1 MKKIAII
8 GGGAAG
14 LMCAA
19 TLIEEHLDA
28 EIHLFERNPHLG
40 AKVIISGG
48 GRCNVTTGIT
58 DKKILFS
65 KYTRGADFI
74 KTAMYDFPPEKVFE
88 WFESHGVPLKIEEDL
103 RVFPRSNK
111 GKDVVGAFEKLFE
124 KNKVR
129 VHLNQTILSVERKEN
144 AFLLRTPDSELRTD
158 VVVLTTGGNAYQH
171 TGSKGDGYTFAQA
184 CGHSITKLGP
194 SLNSFLTQEEWPKKL
209 SGLSLDN
216 AKLEAVAED
225 GEMKSAIGPIIFTH
239 FGISGPATFA
249 LSSHL
254 AFTPISKDTALQI
267 KIIPR
272 AEMNAHQ
279 WDETLKMKFQENGA
293 RQVNNLLNEY
303 LPHRLVDT
311 LLELAG
317 IAPQKKAAELSK
329 KDRINIIDLLTGKLT
344 VHFIARRPGDEF
356 VTAGGVVLSEVDP
369 KTMQSKMCP
378 GLFFA
383 GEILDVDGVTGGF
396 NLQSSWATGRL
407 AGKSICDSLNPQP
420 LTRGAP
426 MPRK

>member
-1 MKKIAII
+1 MEKIAII

-19 TLIEEHLDA
+19 TLIEENVKA

-58 DKKILFS
+58 DKKLLFS
-65 KYTRGADFI
+65 KYTRGADFL
-74 KTAMYDFPPEKVFE
+74 KTAIYDFPPEKVYQ
-88 WFESHGVPLKIEEDL
+88 WFEDHGVPLKIEEDL
-103 RVFPRSNK
+103 RVFPKSNK
-111 GKDVVGAFEKLFE
+111 GKDVVGAFENLF
-124 KNKVR
+124 KNHKVYA
-129 VHLNQTILSVERKEN
+129 HLNETIVSLQRVKEG
-144 AFLLRTPDSELRTD
+144 FLLRTTNSELRTE

-194 SLNSFLTQEEWPKKL
+194 SLNSFLTLEEWPKKL
-209 SGLSLDN
+209 SGISLEN
-216 AKLEAVAED
+216 AKLEAIAED
-225 GEMKSAIGPIIFTH
+225 GNIKSTIGPIIFTH
-239 FGISGPATFA
+239 FGLSGPATFA

-254 AFTPISKDTALQI
+254 AFTPIGKDTPLQI

-272 AEMNAHQ
+272 ADRSAQQ
-279 WDETLKMKFQENGA
+279 WDEELKKKFQENGA
-293 RQVNNLLNEY
+293 RQIHNVLGDSI
-303 LPHRLVDT
+303 PGRLADT
-311 LLELAG
+311 LLELASV
-317 IAPQKKAAELSK
+317 PREKKSAELSK
-329 KDRINIIDLLTGKLT
+329 QERLKIIELLTGKLI

-356 VTAGGVVLSEVDP
+356 VTAGGVELSEVDP
-369 KTMQSKMCP
+369 KTMQSKISP
-378 GLFFA
+378 NLYFA

-407 AGKSICDSLNPQP
+407 AGKNISKLLP
-420 LTRGAP
+420 
-426 MPRK
+426 